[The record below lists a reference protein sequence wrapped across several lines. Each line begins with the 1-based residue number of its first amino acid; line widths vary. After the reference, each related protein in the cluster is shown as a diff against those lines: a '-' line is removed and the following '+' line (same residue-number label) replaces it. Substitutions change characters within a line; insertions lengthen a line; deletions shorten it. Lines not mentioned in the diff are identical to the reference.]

1 MVDNNSNDQIVLD
14 VTSSAFLGDAGYRN
28 LLECREACKQ
38 HGFIFGVQL
47 HNTATKEEIERIVSF
62 GVPMSAHAPLL
73 SEYGINLAAKN
84 ADLSLIEIRRNAEI
98 MRRHKMTSAVFHGFA
113 MTDIAVPAFG
123 RGRSYDECMSMIFRQ
138 EMSIDGKSRICGDF
152 LNTEEYAMR
161 REWLKQR
168 LEFIR
173 HKFPDLLFC
182 IENDFPAYGSAN
194 LFASDSA
201 AALNHPICLDTCHL
215 WAASFIYDRD
225 FHREVLDFLNMCD
238 VRMVHL
244 HASTFTPDT
253 VKTEWG
259 DGHLPLSTPNIMDLP
274 RFVRNCRQ
282 YGVSHFVL
290 EIIKATPDD
299 IHAFAG
305 MWNS

>member
-1 MVDNNSNDQIVLD
+1 MDNNKNDQLVLD
-14 VTSSAFLGDAGYRN
+14 VTSSAFNGDAGYAN
-28 LLECREACKQ
+28 LLECRKACEQ
-38 HGFIFGVQL
+38 HGFTFGIQL
-47 HNTATKEEIERIVSF
+47 HNTATREEIERIAGF

-73 SEYGINLAAKN
+73 SEYGINLAAKD
-84 ADLSLIEIRRNAEI
+84 ADLSLVELRRNAEI
-98 MRRHKMTSAVFHGFA
+98 MRRHKMTRAVFHGFV
-113 MTDIAVPAFG
+113 MTDLPVPAFG
-123 RGRSYDECMSMIFRQ
+123 RGRSYDESMGQIFRP

-161 REWLKQR
+161 REWVKQR

-173 HKFPDLLFC
+173 REFPDLLFC

-194 LFASDSA
+194 LFAGDSG
-201 AALNHPICLDTCHL
+201 AALGHPICLDTCHL

-225 FHREVLDFLNMCD
+225 FHFEVLEFLSRCD

-244 HASTFTPDT
+244 HASLFTPET

-259 DGHLPLSTPNIMDLP
+259 DGHLPLSTPNLLDLP
-274 RFVRNCRQ
+274 RFVRNCRRN
-282 YGVSHFVL
+282 GVRHFVL

-299 IHAFAG
+299 IHAFAA